1 MLYDPA
7 RLTRKSPAVHRPEQ
21 ILSDHEES
29 PAFERGS
36 TAQASVRALW
46 YSNVFKLPTNF
57 PFEVTDENQKIRVRA
72 VGRAVRR
79 VVARWPRARRRGH
92 VAFQQRAE
100 GRDKKALRVRRD
112 GRVPK
117 ALATRLRPLQQRR
130 GGGRLLA
137 GPGFAGELFQPPGI
151 RPGSVPAAAGLHPD
165 PLPRAHP
172 RPGGGEN

>member
-130 GGGRLLA
+130 RRGDR
-137 GPGFAGELFQPPGI
+137 PCQPAFGCQLI
-151 RPGSVPAAAGLHPD
+151 KTSY
-165 PLPRAHP
+165 LP
-172 RPGGGEN
+172 